1 MRSLIIALLALC
13 AALPA
18 RADAP
23 AGFSLGGDVYLAG
36 GQVTHEAGGAASL
49 FMAGETVRQTAAI
62 AGSAHLAA
70 RRVIVAA
77 PVEGSVYAAGMD
89 VTLRDAVAGDAT
101 LAAYTAAIEAAVG
114 GALRVA
120 ASRVDVVA
128 PIGASALIRADR
140 LRLDAPIE
148 GDAAIAT
155 DRIELGDGA
164 RIAGTLRLYS
174 NDHDAIDLPESMI
187 AADRVERLPR
197 AEWDGIDRPEIV
209 RLSWWHALGGFLGGV
224 VVVALVAA
232 LVAAV
237 APGTIARM
245 RRRVLARPF
254 ATLGYGFLTL
264 SALIGAAVML
274 ALTLVGIFV
283 SPAAIAL
290 AALTGFA
297 GYIIGAYSFG
307 AGLVI
312 AIGRGEPSTLGQ
324 RVAAAFAG
332 ALMAGLIALIPILG
346 WLFVLALSLAGAGAL
361 VQAMLRPTFFAADP
375 L

>member
-1 MRSLIIALLALC
+1 MRVLMIALLALC

-18 RADAP
+18 RADTP
-23 AGFSLGGDVYLAG
+23 AQFTLGGDVYVAG
-36 GQVTHEAGGAASL
+36 GQVTHAADGAASL
-49 FMAGETVRQTAAI
+49 FMAGETVRQSAGI

-70 RRVIVAA
+70 RRVIVAG
-77 PVEGSVYAAGMD
+77 PVDGSVYAAGMD
-89 VTLRDAVAGDAT
+89 VALRDGVAGDAT
-101 LAAYTAAIEAAVG
+101 LAAYTATIESAVG

-120 ASRVDVVA
+120 ASRVDVTA

-155 DRIELGDGA
+155 DRLEFGDAA

-174 NDHDAIDLPESMI
+174 KDHDAIELPESVI

-224 VVVALVAA
+224 VVVALLAA

-237 APGTIARM
+237 APKTLAGM
-245 RRRVLARPF
+245 RRRVLARPL
-254 ATLGYGFLTL
+254 ATLGYGFLTM

-297 GYIIGAYSFG
+297 GYVVGAYSFG
-307 AGLVI
+307 AGLLI
-312 AIGRGEPSTLGQ
+312 AVGRGEPTTLGQ
-324 RVAAAFAG
+324 RAMAAFAG
-332 ALMAGLIALIPILG
+332 ALVAGLIALIPILG

-361 VQAMLRPTFFAADP
+361 VHAMLRPAFFAAQP

>member
-1 MRSLIIALLALC
+1 MRVLMIALLALC

-18 RADAP
+18 RAETP
-23 AGFSLGGDVYLAG
+23 AGFSLGGDVYVAG
-36 GQVTHEAGGAASL
+36 GQVTHAADGAASI
-49 FMAGETVRQTAAI
+49 FMAGETVRQSAGI

-70 RRVIVAA
+70 RRVIVAG
-77 PVEGSVYAAGMD
+77 PVDGSVYAAGMD
-89 VTLRDAVAGDAT
+89 VALRDVVAGDAT
-101 LAAYTAAIEAAVG
+101 LAAYTATIEAAVG

-120 ASRVDVVA
+120 ASRVNVTA

-155 DRIELGDGA
+155 DRIEFGDAA
-164 RIAGTLRLYS
+164 RVAGTLRLYS
-174 NDHDAIDLPESMI
+174 NDHDAIELPESVI

-197 AEWDGIDRPEIV
+197 AEWDGIDRPELV
-209 RLSWWHALGGFLGGV
+209 RLSWWHLLGGFLGGV
-224 VVVALVAA
+224 VVVALLAA

-237 APGTIARM
+237 APKTLAGM

-297 GYIIGAYSFG
+297 GYVVGAYSFG
-307 AGLVI
+307 AGLLI
-312 AIGRGEPSTLGQ
+312 AVGRGEPTSLGQ
-324 RVAAAFAG
+324 RAAAAFAG
-332 ALMAGLIALIPILG
+332 ALVAGLIALIPILG

-361 VQAMLRPTFFAADP
+361 VHAMLRPAFFAAEP

>member
-1 MRSLIIALLALC
+1 MRVLMIALLALC

-18 RADAP
+18 RAETP
-23 AGFSLGGDVYLAG
+23 AGFSLGGDVYVAG
-36 GQVTHEAGGAASL
+36 GQVTHAADGAASI
-49 FMAGETVRQTAAI
+49 FMAGETVRQSAGI

-70 RRVIVAA
+70 RRVIVAG
-77 PVEGSVYAAGMD
+77 PVDGSVYAAGMD
-89 VTLRDAVAGDAT
+89 VALRDVVAGDAT
-101 LAAYTAAIEAAVG
+101 LAAYTATIEAAVG

-120 ASRVDVVA
+120 ASRVDVTA

-155 DRIELGDGA
+155 DRIEFGDAA
-164 RIAGTLRLYS
+164 RVAGTLRLYS
-174 NDHDAIDLPESMI
+174 NDHDAIELPESVI

-197 AEWDGIDRPEIV
+197 AEWDGIDRPELV
-209 RLSWWHALGGFLGGV
+209 RLSWWHLLGGFLGGV
-224 VVVALVAA
+224 VVVALLAA

-237 APGTIARM
+237 APKTLAGM

-274 ALTLVGIFV
+274 ALTLVGLFV

-297 GYIIGAYSFG
+297 GYVVGAYSFG
-307 AGLVI
+307 AGLLI
-312 AIGRGEPSTLGQ
+312 AVGRGEPTSLGQ
-324 RVAAAFAG
+324 RAAAAFAG
-332 ALMAGLIALIPILG
+332 ALVAGLIALIPILG

-361 VQAMLRPTFFAADP
+361 VHAMLRPAFFAAEP

>member
-1 MRSLIIALLALC
+1 MRVLMIALLALC

-18 RADAP
+18 RAETP
-23 AGFSLGGDVYLAG
+23 AGFSLGDDVYVAG
-36 GQVTHEAGGAASL
+36 GQVTHAADGAASI
-49 FMAGETVRQTAAI
+49 FMAGETVRQSAGI

-70 RRVIVAA
+70 RRVIVAG
-77 PVEGSVYAAGMD
+77 PVDGSVYAAGMD
-89 VTLRDAVAGDAT
+89 VALRDVVAGDAT
-101 LAAYTAAIEAAVG
+101 LAAYTATIEAAVG

-120 ASRVDVVA
+120 ASRVDVTA

-155 DRIELGDGA
+155 DRIEFGDAA
-164 RIAGTLRLYS
+164 RVAGTLRLYS
-174 NDHDAIDLPESMI
+174 NDHDAIELPESVI

-197 AEWDGIDRPEIV
+197 AEWDGIDRPELV
-209 RLSWWHALGGFLGGV
+209 RLSWWHLLGGFLGGV
-224 VVVALVAA
+224 VVVALLAA

-237 APGTIARM
+237 APKTLAGM

-297 GYIIGAYSFG
+297 GYVVGAYSFG
-307 AGLVI
+307 AGLLI
-312 AIGRGEPSTLGQ
+312 AVGRGEPTSLGQ
-324 RVAAAFAG
+324 RAAAAFAG
-332 ALMAGLIALIPILG
+332 ALVAGLIALIPILG

-361 VQAMLRPTFFAADP
+361 VHAMLRPAFFAAEP